1 MEVEVLVRLA
11 GWGEGGVGPKAAGG
25 PCNSGWSQGG
35 EEWEGET
42 HTTTTTTTP
51 CPNRPS
57 LKEQMEWLP
66 PFGATLIGN
75 RAHEPWSLESDTLK
89 FDP

>member
-1 MEVEVLVRLA
+1 MEVEILVRL
-11 GWGEGGVGPKAAGG
+11 GGGDGVGVVPKAAGG

-42 HTTTTTTTP
+42 PTPNP

-57 LKEQMEWLP
+57 LKEQVEWLP

-75 RAHEPWSLESDTLK
+75 RAHEPWSLASDTLK